1 MSGDPCRLT
10 ASPLTSP
17 CSLFT
22 VHCLLS
28 FMRLALVLLL
38 GLGLAAFTYLYLER
52 LGRRGLVPLLSRA
65 VAWSALGLLLL
76 NLSCPVA
83 APLRR
88 PQVLLDGSLSLTA
101 VGGRWLEARDSAAR
115 WGDVRLFGDGRSGAD
130 TVPDRGR
137 SLLAPALR
145 AVSAADRPVIVVTDG
160 EIEDLRDVP
169 ADVLARTTVRMFPRA
184 PMPDVAITDVKG
196 PARITSGDSLVLDA
210 DVVAVGAPVAD
221 SAVVALEDGTRRL
234 ARRTVRLGAARA
246 GRVRLAASSAGLAPG
261 EHVLGIVLVD
271 QHDAEPR
278 TDRRLHLVS
287 IVPTPG
293 IVLLAGPTDWDSRF
307 LYRALKDVAQLPVR
321 GYTRL
326 EAERWRSLQDL
337 SVVGV
342 EQVRQAARR
351 ADVVVLKGNVGA
363 IADGGQARG
372 VWRWPSGETPDGAPT
387 PGDWYLMPAGASPVE
402 GAFAGLP
409 VDSFPPAIQLTELRA
424 PQADWIALS
433 AQDGRKGPQWP
444 AVMGRDLGRTRE
456 VSVLADGL
464 WRWAFRGGSSEQGY
478 RAWVAATLSWLLAGA
493 DTVQGV
499 ARPVRPVVLNGRPL
513 VFEWLGPGPA
523 KSVPVRWVGGRAET
537 DTLRFDGAGHAEVW
551 LPPGEY
557 RYQLGPGGIGTV
569 AVEEYS
575 DELLPRPVAVT
586 AHEARASAASATRSA
601 REWPWLFALAVVGL
615 AGEWV
620 ARRRLGLR

>member
-1 MSGDPCRLT
+1 
-10 ASPLTSP
+10 
-17 CSLFT
+17 
-22 VHCLLS
+22 
-28 FMRLALVLLL
+28 MRVLPVLAL
-38 GLGLAAFTYLYLER
+38 GLGLAALTYLYLER
-52 LGRRGLVPLLSRA
+52 LGRRGLLPMLCRA
-65 VAWSALGLLLL
+65 VAWSALGLLLV

-83 APLRR
+83 APARR

-101 VGGRWLEARDSAAR
+101 AGGSWREARDSASL
-115 WGDVRLFGDGRSGAD
+115 WGDVRLFGDERTGAD
-130 TVPDRGR
+130 TAPDRGR

-145 AVSAADRPVIVVTDG
+145 AASAADRPVIVVTDG

-169 ADVLARTTVRMFPRA
+169 PDLLARTTVRLFPRA
-184 PMPDVAITDVKG
+184 SSPDVAITGVKG
-196 PARITSGDSLVLDA
+196 PARITSGDSLALNV
-210 DVVAVGAPVAD
+210 DVEGVGAPVAD

-234 ARRTVRLGAARA
+234 ARRVVRLGAARA
-246 GRVRLAASSAGLAPG
+246 GRVRLGASSTGLAPG
-261 EHVLGIVLVD
+261 DHVLRIVLVGER
-271 QHDAEPR
+271 DAEPR
-278 TDRRLHLVS
+278 TDCRLHLVT

-293 IVLLAGPTDWDSRF
+293 IVLLAGPSDWDSRF

-326 EAERWRSLQDL
+326 DPERWRSLQDL
-337 SVVGV
+337 SVASVD
-342 EQVRQAARR
+342 QVRQAARR
-351 ADVVVLKGNVGA
+351 ADVVVLKGNVGGV
-363 IADGGQARG
+363 ADGGSARG
-372 VWRWPSGETPDGAPT
+372 VWRWPSGETPDGTPT
-387 PGDWYLMPAGASPVE
+387 PGDWYLMPAGTSPVE

-424 PQADWIALS
+424 PQVDWIGLTG
-433 AQDGRKGPQWP
+433 QDGRKGPQWP
-444 AVMGRDLGRTRE
+444 AVIGRDLGRSRE
-456 VSVLADGL
+456 VTVLADGL

-493 DTVQGV
+493 DTVRGV
-499 ARPVRPVVLNGRPL
+499 ARPVRPVVPNGRPL

-523 KSVPVRWVGGRAET
+523 KAVPVRWVGGRAAT

-575 DELLPRPVAVT
+575 DELIPRPVAVA
-586 AHEARASAASATRSA
+586 AHEARATPTGATRSA
-601 REWPWLFALAVVGL
+601 REWPWLFALAVIGL